1 LSFLHPSP
9 QRTGPDMRY
18 PSALAVVLLA
28 LTGPA
33 SATEYLANGGFESG
47 DFSGWDLFDSLSA
60 EDGVVATD
68 NGFLSYGAESGSWFF
83 VSAVSTDS
91 PSFLSQ
97 TFSDIAGQQLTVSGW
112 AIGDPNTKDGL
123 GEITYFFNNQELGA
137 PTVTGTWT
145 QSTFQVTATGS
156 DIFEIQFA
164 DDESFIGLDNFS
176 VSSGLSSTR
185 DVPEPS
191 TWTMMLIGLIG
202 MGLLA
207 PSVRRSVTT
216 SSRNLMALGG
226 ADLGRR

>member
-1 LSFLHPSP
+1 
-9 QRTGPDMRY
+9 
-18 PSALAVVLLA
+18 
-28 LTGPA
+28 
-33 SATEYLANGGFESG
+33 
-47 DFSGWDLFDSLSA
+47 
-60 EDGVVATD
+60 
-68 NGFLSYGAESGSWFF
+68 
-83 VSAVSTDS
+83 
-91 PSFLSQ
+91 
-97 TFSDIAGQQLTVSGW
+97 VSGW

-185 DVPEPS
+185 DVPELS
-191 TWTMMLIGLIG
+191 TWVMMLIGLIG
-202 MGLLA
+202 MGA
-207 PSVRRSVTT
+207 ARSNVRRSVTT